1 MNTNAFLD
9 ILTAIA
15 LVILAGNVWFIFYT
29 RRRFKED
36 DAYIE
41 RLEQANDDLA
51 LENSGLRQ
59 ELENQRKRFNTTL
72 RFMK

>member
-1 MNTNAFLD
+1 MNINALLD
-9 ILTAIA
+9 VFTL
-15 LVILAGNVWFIFYT
+15 LVMLIGIYLVWFMFYT
-29 RRRFKED
+29 RSKFKEA